1 MGFNLQTALSQHLD
15 ADGTVPFVGSG
26 KTAPRPGLHRPLVFR
41 HYERERPIRWLGQ
54 TRTIAEVINAALPA
68 WHPASLLGT
77 PFSSGS
83 VVPAV
88 DRPFTLGDTWKSVSE
103 KKVDG
108 LCQIARALGIPN
120 LTFHAQCDVVEEC
133 ADDVLETGRRL
144 EEVTPI
150 WKSTLSE
157 YGLGTLWGT
166 ANQFSNHQQI
176 LGSATSPFQDPFILT
191 GIKQKQALDFTHAL
205 GGKLFIVWDGQGGE
219 YDADISRPEVHFAH
233 GASMLR
239 KVVHYADSLGI
250 KVAIEPKPFEP
261 SMGQFHRNVIQTLWH
276 IEQAKLS
283 GKVGINP
290 EFDHAKLDGL
300 DICAEILRAGDSF
313 YTCDAN
319 QGDLRVGYDVDRFLR
334 DLVLSV
340 RYWLVVHRVGG
351 YKFGGGTNFDAKPDV
366 KSPSLLHLMS
376 GLCLTLDTL
385 AAGLKIAVR
394 IIEDGE
400 LERIIDSIYG
410 TEAFPEKS
418 TLLSDTVALEDLEAR
433 VKNGYSLSRPP
444 SLPADTAHHLI
455 ASYIADGA
463 ADS

>member
-1 MGFNLQTALSQHLD
+1 MSFNLKSELKGHLD
-15 ADGTVPFVGSG
+15 SHGKVPFVGSG
-26 KTAPRPGLHRPLVFR
+26 KNAPRPTLSSPLVFR
-41 HYERERPIRWLGQ
+41 HYDPSRTIIWLGEKSS
-54 TRTIAEVINAALPA
+54 IGEVINASLPA

-77 PFSSGS
+77 PFSAGS
-83 VVPAV
+83 VVATS
-88 DRPFTLGDTWKSVSE
+88 DRKFTLGDNWKTVSE
-103 KKVDG
+103 NKVNG
-108 LCQIARALGIPN
+108 LCQIANALGIPN
-120 LTFHAQCDVVEEC
+120 LTFHAQCDVVEESE
-133 ADDVLETGRRL
+133 ADVLETGRRL

-150 WKSTLSE
+150 WKDTIDGHRLK
-157 YGLGTLWGT
+157 TLWGT

-176 LGSATSPFQDPFILT
+176 LGSATSPYQDPFILT
-191 GIKQKQALDFTHAL
+191 AIKQKQALDLTHAL
-205 GGKLFIVWDGQGGE
+205 GGTLFIVWDGQGGE
-219 YDADISRPEVHFAH
+219 FDADISRPEIHFEN

-239 KVVHYADSLGI
+239 KVVQYADNLNI

-261 SMGQFHRNVIQTLWH
+261 SMGQFHRNVVQTKWH
-276 IEQAKLS
+276 IEQAGLK
-283 GKVGINP
+283 GRVGLNP

-300 DICAEILRAGDSF
+300 DICAEILRAAEDF

-376 GLCLTLDTL
+376 GLCMTLDVL
-385 AAGLKIAVR
+385 AAGLKIAEQIIIDGELDR
-394 IIEDGE
+394 IIE
-400 LERIIDSIYG
+400 SIYG
-410 TEAFPEKS
+410 NLAFPERQI
-418 TLLSDTVALEDLEAR
+418 LLSDGVSLDDLYQRVA
-433 VKNGYSLSRPP
+433 NGYKLKRPA

-463 ADS
+463 PE